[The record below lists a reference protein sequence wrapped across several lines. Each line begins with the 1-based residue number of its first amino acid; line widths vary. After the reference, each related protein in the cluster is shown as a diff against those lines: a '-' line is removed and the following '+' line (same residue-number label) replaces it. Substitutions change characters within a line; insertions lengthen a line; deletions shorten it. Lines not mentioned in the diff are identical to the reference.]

1 MGAVA
6 GLAGASPFSPAG
18 AQAVSWPTHGWRR
31 SSPEAQGWTQG
42 WPEHSTT
49 SASGRFRSL
58 THQPYGDW
66 VFEVRDPSG
75 YVLVFGGE

>member
-6 GLAGASPFSPAG
+6 RLAGPFSHAG

-42 WPEHSTT
+42 RPEHSTT
-49 SASGRFRSL
+49 SASGRFRSADAPAL
-58 THQPYGDW
+58 WRLG
-66 VFEVRDPSG
+66 VRSARSERLRSR
-75 YVLVFGGE
+75 VRR